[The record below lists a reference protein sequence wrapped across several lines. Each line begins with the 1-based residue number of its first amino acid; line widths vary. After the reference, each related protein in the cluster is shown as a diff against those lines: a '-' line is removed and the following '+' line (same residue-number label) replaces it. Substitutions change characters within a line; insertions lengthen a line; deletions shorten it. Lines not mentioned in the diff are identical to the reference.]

1 MTSPPAAFSRRSL
14 LRGAVGAGALAA
26 LSGCSVASGLT
37 TAGEPASTLQFWD
50 LFGGGDGVRMQS
62 MLDVYRKQN
71 PDITLK
77 STTFNWGNPYY
88 TKVSLATVGNKPPD
102 VAVAHLTRA
111 KSMVEGGLLQELT
124 PDTLERAGMTPDK
137 FNDRAWN
144 AGLVDG
150 KAYAIP
156 FDTHPF
162 VMFYNTDICEKAGL
176 LDADGV
182 LKPLNGEQAFLD
194 AMQKAKQVTGG
205 FAGAIAMNTEIV
217 TPWRAFQSLYSQLG
231 GTVLAD
237 DGTKVVIDDAKA
249 LRTLTFLRGLTK
261 SGLFPENVDYQGSIA
276 DFSAGRTAFLF
287 QGEWEITTFQT
298 AKTPFSMAL
307 FPHVF
312 DEGPYA
318 VQADSH
324 TLVIPQ
330 NTKLT
335 PERLDRALA
344 FIRSLLDQSNTWA
357 EGGHIPSWL
366 PYRNSAEYR
375 ALQPQATYA
384 SAADSAAYDPEGWY
398 SGSGSN
404 FEIVTGSAIG
414 AMMAGISE
422 PQQALDEM
430 RTKLDNLAATAS
442 PI

>member
-1 MTSPPAAFSRRSL
+1 MTFSRRSL
-14 LRGAVGAGALAA
+14 LAGALGAGVLAA
-26 LSGCSVASGLT
+26 TSGCSVASGLT

-62 MLDVYRKQN
+62 MLDTYRNAN

-77 STTFNWGNPYY
+77 GTTFNWGNPYY
-88 TKVSLATVGNKPPD
+88 TKLSLATVGNKPPD

-111 KSMVEGGLLQELT
+111 KSMVEGGLLQELE
-124 PDTLERAGMTPDK
+124 PDVLARAGLTADK
-137 FNDRAWN
+137 FNERAWN

-156 FDTHPF
+156 LDTHPF
-162 VMFYNTDICEKAGL
+162 VMFYNTEICQKAGL

-182 LKPLNGEQAFLD
+182 IKPLKGEAAFMD
-194 AMQKAKQVTGG
+194 AMQKAKAASGG
-205 FAGAIAMNTEIV
+205 FAGAIALGSEVV
-217 TPWRAFQSLYSQLG
+217 TAWRAYQSLYAQLG
-231 GTVLAD
+231 GQMLAD
-237 DGTKVVIDDAKA
+237 NGTKVVIDDAKA
-249 LRTLTFLRGLTK
+249 LKTLTFLRNLTK
-261 SGLFPENVDYQGSIA
+261 SGLFPEKTDYQGSIA

-298 AKTPFSMAL
+298 AKTPFSMAP

-324 TLVIPQ
+324 TLVVPKSP
-330 NTKLT
+330 KLT
-335 PERLDRALA
+335 PDRLDRALQ
-344 FIRSLLDQSNTWA
+344 FIRSLLDQSKAWA
-357 EGGHIPSWL
+357 EGGHVPSWL
-366 PYRNSAEYR
+366 PFRDGPEFA
-375 ALQPQATYA
+375 ALQPQAQYA

-404 FEIVTGSAIG
+404 FEIVTGSAVG
-414 AMMAGISE
+414 ATLAGLTE
-422 PQQALDEM
+422 PQQALDDM
-430 RTKLDNLAATAS
+430 RTNLENLAATAS

>member
-1 MTSPPAAFSRRSL
+1 MTFSRRSL
-14 LRGAVGAGALAA
+14 LAGALGAGALAA
-26 LSGCSVASGLT
+26 TSGCSVASGLT

-71 PDITLK
+71 PGTTLK
-77 STTFNWGNPYY
+77 GTTFNWGNPYY

-111 KSMVEGGLLQELT
+111 KSMVEGGLLTELR
-124 PDTLERAGMTPDK
+124 PDALERAGLTPDK
-137 FNDRAWN
+137 FNQRAWE

-156 FDTHPF
+156 LDTHPF
-162 VMFYNTDICEKAGL
+162 VMFYNTDICKKAGL
-176 LDADGV
+176 LDSGGV
-182 LKPLNGEQAFLD
+182 LKPLKGEAAFLD
-194 AMQKAKQVTGG
+194 AMKKAKAATGG
-205 FAGAIAMNTEIV
+205 FAGAIALGTEVV
-217 TPWRAFQSLYSQLG
+217 TAWRAFQTLYAQLG
-231 GTVLAD
+231 GQMLAD
-237 DGTKVVIDDAKA
+237 NGTKVVMDEAKA

-261 SGLFPENVDYQGSIA
+261 SGLFPEKTDYQGSIA

-324 TLVIPQ
+324 TLVVPKS
-330 NTKLT
+330 TKLT
-335 PERLDRALA
+335 PGRLDRALG
-344 FIRSLLDQSNTWA
+344 FVRSLLDQSEAWA

-366 PYRNSAEYR
+366 PYRDSAAYK
-375 ALQPQATYA
+375 ALQPQAQYA
-384 SAADSAAYDPEGWY
+384 AAADAAAYDPEGWY

-404 FEIVTGSAIG
+404 FEIVTGSAIS
-414 AMMAGISE
+414 ATMAGLSE
-422 PQQALDEM
+422 PKQALDDM
-430 RTKLDNLAATAS
+430 RVKLENLAATAS